1 MLTETAKIEAVS
13 LFALPFIAAPPVG
26 AAIFWP
32 GFGLDWTA
40 AVCFAANGEAR

>member
-13 LFALPFIAAPPVG
+13 LFALLLIAAPPVG

-32 GFGLDWTA
+32 GFGLDGMA
-40 AVCFAANGEAR
+40 AVCFAGKGGAR